1 MKFSVYR
8 NLLKKYQ
15 AGEGSEVE
23 KQLVEVWYDSFE
35 NTVPEEEALPTEEG
49 KGRVKARLQA
59 HLAGSDS
66 EMATLKKDWL
76 RGFRPWLEVAAAI
89 VLLIGGAWWLL
100 DRPAEKG
107 TVHAAN
113 VVWSVST
120 RFTTGPGEQRSCKL
134 PDGSTV
140 TLNANSA
147 LDVRKE
153 YGREQRTV
161 FLHGEA
167 FFDVKPQTQSPFFV
181 RTDDLLVQV
190 LGTSF
195 NVKAYNH
202 RQKVEV
208 AVSTGKVQI
217 SDRAKS
223 QAFLLHKDEG
233 YRYDL
238 LSKQFTKLTGN
249 ANAAWREGAVTL
261 AQASFSELA
270 LSFRDVYG
278 VSLQTKDSVVLH
290 NHYTLKLKYNRNA
303 SQTIRIICHM
313 LNKQYRKEANGD
325 LSIF

>member
-1 MKFSVYR
+1 MKFSVYKS
-8 NLLKKYQ
+8 LLKRYH
-15 AGEGSEVE
+15 AGEGSDVE
-23 KQLVEVWYDSFE
+23 KRLVEVWYDSFE

-49 KGRVKARLQA
+49 KRRVKARLSE
-59 HLAGSDS
+59 HLTGSCS
-66 EMATLKKDWL
+66 ERPTLKKDWS
-76 RGFRPWLEVAAAI
+76 RRFRPWLEVAAAI
-89 VLLIGGAWWLL
+89 VLLLGGAWWLL

-161 FLHGEA
+161 FLQGEA

-217 SDRAKS
+217 SDKAKG
-223 QAFLLHKDEG
+223 QTFLLRKDEG
-233 YRYDL
+233 YSYDL
-238 LSKQFTKLTGN
+238 PSKQFTKLVGN
-249 ANAAWREGAVTL
+249 SNAAWREGTVALEQV
-261 AQASFSELA
+261 SFSELA
-270 LSFRDVYG
+270 LAFRDVYG
-278 VSLQTKDSVVLH
+278 VSLQSNDSIVRN